1 MGAYLRL
8 GNVQYT
14 PCQSHYT
21 TLSHKINLKYLAH
34 LHYLKK
40 KSVLSSI
47 FMSNKIGGLELIAG
61 IDSQNFSKKFFTP

>member
-14 PCQSHYT
+14 PCQLHYT
-21 TLSHKINLKYLAH
+21 TLSYKINLKVPGAPPLSE
-34 LHYLKK
+34 K